1 MSSDDDLR
9 PRFHRGLTLLL
20 ALLVCLSVCVIGS
33 WGSFRRALGFEHP
46 ARTTREHFERAIEL
60 EAALQDEPEWLRR
73 TVTVFLGRLRPALSE
88 AIKAVPDLTWE
99 EVRTSGFVVH
109 TVQAA
114 FWALHHATSYPDG
127 IIKITN
133 LGEDTDT
140 AGATAG
146 ILLGAKF
153 GVDGIPKSWRE
164 QLQNVKK
171 LSGLADQ
178 IHTLATQS
186 ALG

>member
-88 AIKAVPDLTWE
+88 AIDAYA
-99 EVRTSGFVVH
+99 EVI
-109 TVQAA
+109 
-114 FWALHHATSYPDG
+114 ALQSRALQEDG
-127 IIKITN
+127 AST
-133 LGEDTDT
+133 
-140 AGATAG
+140 
-146 ILLGAKF
+146 
-153 GVDGIPKSWRE
+153 
-164 QLQNVKK
+164 
-171 LSGLADQ
+171 
-178 IHTLATQS
+178 
-186 ALG
+186 